1 MISKEQR
8 IIIIRGKFIYNK
20 DVESQNIMV
29 VEYSGTATLL
39 SEEPSIF
46 VTEEGEMNLTDFLK
60 NNVKPGE
67 FMTIRKASVD
77 SVEDLFNDKEI
88 VDKYTDH
95 KSTNSSYGKFT
106 VDDEGRL
113 KIDNNLIRDVILY
126 RKGIAYDYMY
136 LEIYVTGR

>member
-46 VTEEGEMNLTDFLK
+46 ITEEGEMNLTDFLK

-77 SVEDLFNDKEI
+77 SVKDLFNDKEI
-88 VDKYTDH
+88 VYKYTDH
-95 KSTNSSYGKFT
+95 KSINSSYGKFT

-126 RKGIAYDYMY
+126 RKGITYDYMY

>member
-46 VTEEGEMNLTDFLK
+46 ITEEGEMNLTDFLK

-88 VDKYTDH
+88 VYKYTDH

-126 RKGIAYDYMY
+126 RKGITYDYMY